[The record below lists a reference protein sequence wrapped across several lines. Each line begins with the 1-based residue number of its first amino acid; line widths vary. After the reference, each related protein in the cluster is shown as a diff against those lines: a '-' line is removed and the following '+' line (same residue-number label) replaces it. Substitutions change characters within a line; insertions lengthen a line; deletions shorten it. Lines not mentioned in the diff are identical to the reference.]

1 MQAET
6 ENFPIL
12 DEKIGV
18 PVMENMLS
26 SSSFKGSDHVGDDS
40 ASYEK
45 FILDMDSYW
54 DELNDR
60 LSLSR
65 MVNDTVIK
73 GMVSAIVEEAAEKI
87 ASKEAEIAVLNEKLM
102 SCKSHVAAGQNL
114 EITSSQS
121 LMMEAEIDERRLES
135 CKSCLS
141 SCGDCKC
148 VNNVSRLRIMVENQ
162 IQWLKN
168 DLQHLKSLDNVS
180 REGIDP
186 CNILHETKA
195 IKKLLEVD
203 QKVDVLKDILG
214 LVFKE
219 ICVMTCSKKVVS
231 SELQWEHEL
240 QREINT
246 IVLQDYVRGLQ
257 DEYETMLYHQTVF
270 IKNSNKN
277 WQKKAT
283 ELKAMRDELH
293 AIMEEVN
300 YHENFE
306 EWTVTKRKDHFPA
319 KVLGNHN
326 FPSQPE
332 ENETMMME
340 KSGDSGENMLDFA
353 HLNHMN
359 KEELLFYFKTEMTKM
374 RRRHDSALLEKTEE
388 LFRLKREFLKERG
401 SSVLRKDKELEHLRE
416 KVPGFI
422 LKLDEILVE
431 KETLLELYNHDD
443 ELQSFK
449 EKNCSLVYENKRVR
463 NLLMEKTNELKCLS
477 AQISDV
483 ANQKAL
489 HSSAEANY
497 LNQLKKLTSVIED
510 VKTET
515 NFRDQLCNIIL
526 RGLIDEHRCIMQDIE
541 IKIKLLMKINTTIFR
556 GVICDAIT
564 CMNPMISKYS
574 KEKLSLEALLL
585 QKENALRSE
594 IEENCKLK
602 QDVVSLSSSMK
613 EEENLNKSF
622 EATLL
627 EKENALRL
635 EIEKNSKLK
644 QVIASISSSLE
655 EKEKLASESG
665 STLMQQKQ
673 QLDIVHRELNMLR
686 DHKSMQEE
694 QLSSCKLEL
703 ISLTSKLN
711 KTLQKNHYYEL
722 ELDKLNEKL
731 KLVSD
736 ALKEE
741 ETQKTMLLGV
751 LEGKEGEQVKQLRS
765 ISESMMELS
774 KGFADLERHLI
785 ESSKRNESRLKV
797 LSHQLNPLVQLA
809 SQQKKNCFLYK
820 KKIETSWSNLQKA
833 EAEVDLLGDD
843 VEALLGL
850 LGKIYLAL
858 DHYSPVLQHYPGV
871 MEILKLVQRELNG
884 EIK

>member
-6 ENFPIL
+6 ENFPVL

-73 GMVSAIVEEAAEKI
+73 GMVSAMVEEAAEKI

-141 SCGDCKC
+141 SCGDCKY

-168 DLQHLKSLDNVS
+168 DLQHLKSLDIVS
-180 REGIDP
+180 REGIGP
-186 CNILHETKA
+186 CNILHETKS

-219 ICVMTCSKKVVS
+219 ICAIICSKKVVL

-257 DEYETMLYHQTVF
+257 DEYETKLYHQTVF

-277 WQKKAT
+277 WQKKAS

-300 YHENFE
+300 YYENFE

-431 KETLLELYNHDD
+431 KEILLELYNHDD

-449 EKNCSLVYENKRVR
+449 EKNCSLAYENKRVR

-477 AQISDV
+477 AQISDA

-497 LNQLKKLTSVIED
+497 LNQLRKLASVIED
-510 VKTET
+510 GKTET

-526 RGLIDEHRCIMQDIE
+526 RGLIDEHRCIMQDTE
-541 IKIKLLMKINTTIFR
+541 IKIKLLMGINTTIFR

-564 CMNPMISKYS
+564 CMNPTISKYS

-613 EEENLNKSF
+613 EKENLNMSF

-655 EKEKLASESG
+655 EKERLASESG
-665 STLMQQKQ
+665 STLLQQKQ

-711 KTLQKNHYYEL
+711 KTLQQNHYYEL

-751 LEGKEGEQVKQLRS
+751 IEGKDGEQVKQLRS
-765 ISESMMELS
+765 ISESMVELS

-785 ESSKRNESRLKV
+785 ESSKRNESRCV
-797 LSHQLNPLVQLA
+797 FLS
-809 SQQKKNCFLYK
+809 
-820 KKIETSWSNLQKA
+820 I
-833 EAEVDLLGDD
+833 
-843 VEALLGL
+843 
-850 LGKIYLAL
+850 
-858 DHYSPVLQHYPGV
+858 
-871 MEILKLVQRELNG
+871 
-884 EIK
+884 